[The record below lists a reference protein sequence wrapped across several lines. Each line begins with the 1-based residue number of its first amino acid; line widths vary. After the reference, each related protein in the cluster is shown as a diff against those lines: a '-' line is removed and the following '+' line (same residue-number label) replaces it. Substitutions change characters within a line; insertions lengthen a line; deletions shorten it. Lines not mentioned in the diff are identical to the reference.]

1 MEVKELVEYMK
12 DVKIKRNKLEKAMD
26 EKRQEEIKL
35 KEEVDSKIDKNSGFY
50 KDAENERKSKHIEW
64 VKIFNER
71 EKYKKDS
78 DKEIL
83 NMKEKVNKRATRKS
97 RENR

>member
-1 MEVKELVEYMK
+1 
-12 DVKIKRNKLEKAMD
+12 MD

-64 VKIFNER
+64 DKIFNER
-71 EKYKKDS
+71 EKYK
-78 DKEIL
+78 
-83 NMKEKVNKRATRKS
+83 
-97 RENR
+97 RENNSRKRKWALPRRSLWR